1 MAITDKI
8 QEGVQQLPTALQAE
22 VLDFVQYLLVK
33 TKRSSQEDEEEL
45 WSEVSL
51 ASAMRGLEDEDL
63 PQYTTADLKVIFS

>member
-33 TKRSSQEDEEEL
+33 TKRGAQEDEDGF

-51 ASAMRGLEDEDL
+51 SSAMHGMEDEDS
-63 PQYTTADLKVIFS
+63 PQYTIADLRVIFS